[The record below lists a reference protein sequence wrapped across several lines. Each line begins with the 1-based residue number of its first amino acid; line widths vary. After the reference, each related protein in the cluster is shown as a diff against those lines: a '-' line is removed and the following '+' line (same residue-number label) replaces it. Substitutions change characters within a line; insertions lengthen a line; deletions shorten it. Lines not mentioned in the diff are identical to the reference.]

1 MSCSSVFRAVAH
13 CFRTLSLVVFD
24 LVRLAFLV
32 AHSRSTLAA
41 ENLFL
46 RKQLALFQERKVKP
60 RRADDS
66 TRWMMATLS
75 RMFPWREALVNVK
88 PDTLIRWHR
97 KGFRLFWRWK
107 SKPRGRPR
115 LAKDLRQLIRE
126 MAAENPTWGEER
138 IANEL
143 KLKLGIRV
151 SPRTVEKYLRD
162 GPVRTPDPK
171 QRWLTFVHNHAKVI
185 VACDFFVVVT
195 ATFRTLYVF
204 VIMELGT
211 RRILHH
217 NVTAHP
223 TAEWT
228 LQQFREAL
236 PGDHPYRFVIHDRD
250 SIFSKRLDKG
260 VTDLGVRV
268 LRTPVRAPMA
278 NSVCERFGG
287 TLRRECLD
295 FLIPLNERHLKMTI
309 KEWGLHYNRGRPH
322 SSLGPGIPEPN
333 QDSVP
338 ASDHR
343 HKLPA
348 GYRVVKTSVL
358 GGSFALRRHAAP
370 DFVEEIHHQRYMT
383 LGFSRFRALRR
394 HQHDE
399 ALAVGGEIEVRSQTD
414 VRKLL
419 SEPHPRL
426 VRHKRSP
433 FTV

>member
-1 MSCSSVFRAVAH
+1 MSRSSVFRAVAH

-24 LVRLAFLV
+24 LVRLAFLA
-32 AHSRSTLAA
+32 AHSRGALAA

-60 RRADDS
+60 RRAADS

-75 RMFPWREALVNVK
+75 RIFKWRDALVNVK

-107 SKPRGRPR
+107 SKPTGRPR
-115 LAKDLRQLIRE
+115 LPKDLRQLIRE

-223 TAEWT
+223 TA
-228 LQQFREAL
+228 AV
-236 PGDHPYRFVIHDRD
+236 P
-250 SIFSKRLDKG
+250 
-260 VTDLGVRV
+260 RV
-268 LRTPVRAPMA
+268 SQSAA
-278 NSVCERFGG
+278 SVQLVCAAVWR
-287 TLRRECLD
+287 
-295 FLIPLNERHLKMTI
+295 
-309 KEWGLHYNRGRPH
+309 
-322 SSLGPGIPEPN
+322 S
-333 QDSVP
+333 
-338 ASDHR
+338 
-343 HKLPA
+343 
-348 GYRVVKTSVL
+348 
-358 GGSFALRRHAAP
+358 GGSTASKMAP
-370 DFVEEIHHQRYMT
+370 GAY
-383 LGFSRFRALRR
+383 
-394 HQHDE
+394 
-399 ALAVGGEIEVRSQTD
+399 
-414 VRKLL
+414 
-419 SEPHPRL
+419 PP
-426 VRHKRSP
+426 
-433 FTV
+433 

>member
-1 MSCSSVFRAVAH
+1 MLRSSVSRAVTH
-13 CFRTLSLVVFD
+13 CFRTLSLVVID
-24 LVRLAFLV
+24 LIRLASLAV
-32 AHSRSTLAA
+32 HSRSALAA

-66 TRWMMATLS
+66 ARWMMATLS
-75 RMFPWREALVNVK
+75 RMFPWGNSLVNVK
-88 PDTLIRWHR
+88 PDTLIRWQR
-97 KGFRLFWRWK
+97 QGFRLFWRWK
-107 SKPRGRPR
+107 SKPTGRPR
-115 LAKDLRQLIRE
+115 LPKDLRQRIRE

-151 SPRTVEKYLRD
+151 SPRTVGKYLHA

-204 VIMELGT
+204 VILELGT
-211 RRILHH
+211 RRILHQ
-217 NVTAHP
+217 NVTAQP

-228 LQQFREAL
+228 LQQLREAL

-250 SIFSKRLDKG
+250 SIFSTDLDKA
-260 VTDLGVRV
+260 VTDLGVRI
-268 LRTPVRAPMA
+268 LRTPVQAPQA

-295 FLIPLNERHLKMTI
+295 YLIPINERHLKMTI
-309 KEWGLHYNRGRPH
+309 KEWVLHYNRGRPH
-322 SSLGPGIPEPN
+322 SSLGPGIPEPH

-348 GYRVVKTSVL
+348 GYHVVKTSVL
-358 GGSFALRRHAAP
+358 GGL
-370 DFVEEIHHQRYMT
+370 HHEY
-383 LGFSRFRALRR
+383 
-394 HQHDE
+394 
-399 ALAVGGEIEVRSQTD
+399 
-414 VRKLL
+414 
-419 SEPHPRL
+419 RL
-426 VRHKRSP
+426 VKEAA
-433 FTV
+433 

>member
-1 MSCSSVFRAVAH
+1 MSRSSVFRAVAH
-13 CFRTLSLVVFD
+13 CFRTLSLVVID
-24 LVRLAFLV
+24 LVRLASLA
-32 AHSRSTLAA
+32 AHSRSALAA

-60 RRADDS
+60 RLADDAA
-66 TRWMMATLS
+66 RWTMATLS
-75 RMFPWREALVNVK
+75 RMFPWGNSLMNVK
-88 PDTLIRWHR
+88 PDTLIRWQR

-115 LAKDLRQLIRE
+115 LPKDLRQLIRE

-143 KLKLGIRV
+143 KLNLGIRV
-151 SPRTVEKYLRD
+151 SPRTVENYLRA

-171 QRWLTFVHNHAKVI
+171 QRWLTFVHNHAKAI

-195 ATFRTLYVF
+195 ASFRTLYVF
-204 VIMELGT
+204 VILELGR
-211 RRILHH
+211 RRILYQ

-228 LQQFREAL
+228 LQQLREAL

-250 SIFSKRLDKG
+250 SIFSKGLDQA

-268 LRTPVRAPMA
+268 LRTPLRAPMA

-295 FLIPLNERHLKMTI
+295 YLIPINERHLKMTI
-309 KEWGLHYNRGRPH
+309 KEWVLHYNRGRPH
-322 SSLGPGIPEPN
+322 SSLGPGVPEPN
-333 QDSVP
+333 QERVP

-343 HKLPA
+343 HELPA

-358 GGSFALRRHAAP
+358 GGL
-370 DFVEEIHHQRYMT
+370 HHEY
-383 LGFSRFRALRR
+383 
-394 HQHDE
+394 
-399 ALAVGGEIEVRSQTD
+399 
-414 VRKLL
+414 
-419 SEPHPRL
+419 RL
-426 VRHKRSP
+426 VKEAA
-433 FTV
+433 

>member
-1 MSCSSVFRAVAH
+1 
-13 CFRTLSLVVFD
+13 
-24 LVRLAFLV
+24 
-32 AHSRSTLAA
+32 LAA

-60 RRADDS
+60 RRADDA

-75 RMFPWREALVNVK
+75 RMFPWRELLLNVK
-88 PDTLIRWHR
+88 PDTFIRWQR

-107 SKPRGRPR
+107 SKTTGRRR
-115 LAKDLRQLIRE
+115 LPKDLRQLIQQ
-126 MAAENPTWGEER
+126 MAADNPIWGQER

-151 SPRTVEKYLRD
+151 SPCTVGKYLRH

-171 QRWLTFVHNHAKVI
+171 QRWLTFVHNHAKVML
-185 VACDFFVVVT
+185 ACDFFVVVT

-204 VIMELGT
+204 LIMELET

-236 PGDHPYRFVIHDRD
+236 DGDHPYRYVIHDRD
-250 SIFSKRLDKG
+250 SIFSKGLDRD
-260 VTDLGVRV
+260 VTNLGVRV

-278 NSVCERFGG
+278 NARCERLGG

-295 FLIPLNERHLKMTI
+295 FLIPLTECHLKLMLR
-309 KEWGLHYNRGRPH
+309 EWGLHYNRGRPH
-322 SSLGPGIPEPN
+322 SSLGPGTPEPN
-333 QDSVP
+333 QESVP

-348 GYRVVKTSVL
+348 GYRVVKKAVL
-358 GGSFALRRHAAP
+358 GGLHHEYHLMKEAA
-370 DFVEEIHHQRYMT
+370 
-383 LGFSRFRALRR
+383 
-394 HQHDE
+394 
-399 ALAVGGEIEVRSQTD
+399 
-414 VRKLL
+414 
-419 SEPHPRL
+419 
-426 VRHKRSP
+426 
-433 FTV
+433 